1 MLDDSKGIL
10 TDLSDRTDIT
20 QHEVNL
26 NTSDQIRNKPYQIP
40 YAVREAVRKDIQGMI
55 DMDIK
60 EPPKSPYASSIVVA
74 KTSDG
79 SKRICIDYS
88 NLNKVTILML
98 NQCPIWKKSWQN

>member
-1 MLDDSKGIL
+1 MLHDFKNVLKDLPGG
-10 TDLSDRTDIT
+10 TDNIH
-20 QHEVNL
+20 HEFHL
-26 NTSDQIRNKPYQIP
+26 NTAYPIRNKPYQIP

-60 EPPKSPYASSIVVA
+60 EPPKSPYASSKVVA

-79 SKRICIDYS
+79 SNRICIDYS

-98 NQCPIWKKSWQN
+98 NQCPI